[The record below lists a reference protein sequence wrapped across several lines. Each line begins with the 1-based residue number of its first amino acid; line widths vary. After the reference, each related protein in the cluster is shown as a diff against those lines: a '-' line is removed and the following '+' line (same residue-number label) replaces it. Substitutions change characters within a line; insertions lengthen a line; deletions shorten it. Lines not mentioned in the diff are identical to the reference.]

1 MFFIRVT
8 SRILPTSTDHNLKFG
23 KKVLVSMIVKI
34 QTTKGLLRPAR
45 PEARNKNLIYI
56 ETYYN
61 KHLIFQ
67 VWRDW
72 VAGL

>member
-23 KKVLVSMIVKI
+23 KKVLISMIVKI
-34 QTTKGLLRPAR
+34 QTTKSTYLRPAR

-67 VWRDW
+67 V
-72 VAGL
+72 